1 MDIIILNGV
10 IQSDE
15 SKRVHEIKNNAGL
28 LKKDYKDYVKGIP
41 GPYYDFFDCHL
52 CVPRK
57 HDQIQNFSGPQHKK
71 KIKLMD
77 TKDFN
82 KLVRYCCICHR
93 EIKPN
98 PCFSAKRKIFIEE
111 DTFARKVE
119 VNFNLQEQFKK
130 IKICDQNSFE
140 NISENNSDIDLIT
153 SELKK
158 TSVDINAK
166 WNKLYGKISKNSKKD
181 NLNFVFRNYKN
192 TQQKVINKYY
202 QMVYK
207 LVKTPILYPISMTE
221 TKLIW
226 PWNLT
231 KYQKFKL
238 ENPDYKSSVMFS
250 HRRNYKITENYVM
263 IE

>member
-1 MDIIILNGV
+1 MDIIIRNGV
-10 IQSDE
+10 IQKNE
-15 SKRVHEIKNNAGL
+15 SIRVHEIKNNAGL

-52 CVPRK
+52 CIPRK
-57 HDQIQNFSGPQHKK
+57 YDQIQNFTGPQYKK

-82 KLVRYCCICHR
+82 KLVKYCCICHR
-93 EIKPN
+93 EIRPN
-98 PCFSAKRKIFIEE
+98 PCFSAKRKVFIEE
-111 DTFARKVE
+111 DTFARKLE
-119 VNFNLQEQFKK
+119 VNVDLHEQFKR
-130 IKICDQNSFE
+130 IKISQEDD
-140 NISENNSDIDLIT
+140 NNNKNDNNEMDMIT
-153 SELKK
+153 TRLKK

-166 WNKLYGKISKNSKKD
+166 WKNLYNKINKITMKD
-181 NLNFVFRNYKN
+181 NVNLTFRNYKS
-192 TQQKVINKYY
+192 TQQKIINKYY

-226 PWNLT
+226 PWDLT
-231 KYQKFKL
+231 KYQKIKL
-238 ENPDYKSSVMFS
+238 DNPDYKSSVMFS
-250 HRRNYKITENYVM
+250 HRRNYKITENYVT

>member
-1 MDIIILNGV
+1 MDIIIRNGV

-28 LKKDYKDYVKGIP
+28 LKKDYKDYIKGIP
-41 GPYYDFFDCHL
+41 GPYYDFFDSHI

-57 HDQIQNFSGPQHKK
+57 YDKIKNFLGPQNKK
-71 KIKLMD
+71 YIKLID

-82 KLVRYCCICHR
+82 KNIRYCCICHC
-93 EIKPN
+93 EIRPN
-98 PCFSAKRKIFIEE
+98 PCFSAKRKVLIEE
-111 DTFARKVE
+111 DTFARKLE
-119 VNFNLQEQFKK
+119 VNVDLQEQFKK
-130 IKICDQNSFE
+130 IKICHKNSFE
-140 NISENNSDIDLIT
+140 NSSDIDLIT
-153 SELKK
+153 TRLKK
-158 TSVDINAK
+158 TSVDVNAK
-166 WNKLYGKISKNSKKD
+166 WNKLYGKISKNLKKD
-181 NLNFVFRNYKN
+181 NLNFVFRNYKS

-226 PWNLT
+226 HWNLT

-250 HRRNYKITENYVM
+250 HRINYKITENFVM

>member
-1 MDIIILNGV
+1 MDIIIRNGV

-41 GPYYDFFDCHL
+41 GPYYYFFDCHL
-52 CVPRK
+52 CIPRK
-57 HDQIQNFSGPQHKK
+57 YYQIQNFSGPQHKK

-93 EIKPN
+93 EIRPN
-98 PCFSAKRKIFIEE
+98 PCFSTKRKVFIDE

-119 VNFNLQEQFKK
+119 VNFDLQEQFKR
-130 IKICDQNSFE
+130 IKICHGNS
-140 NISENNSDIDLIT
+140 SENNPDIDLIT
-153 SELKK
+153 TGLKK
-158 TSVDINAK
+158 TSVYVNAK
-166 WNKLYGKISKNSKKD
+166 WKKLYGKINKITMKD
-181 NLNFVFRNYKN
+181 NVNLTFRNYKS
-192 TQQKVINKYY
+192 TQQKIINKYY

-231 KYQKFKL
+231 KYQRFKL
-238 ENPDYKSSVMFS
+238 DHPNYKSSIIYS
-250 HRRNYKITENYVM
+250 HRKNYKITENYVM

>member
-1 MDIIILNGV
+1 MDIIIRNGV

-28 LKKDYKDYVKGIP
+28 LKNDYKDYVKGIP
-41 GPYYDFFDCHL
+41 GPYYDFFDCHI

-57 HDQIQNFSGPQHKK
+57 YDQIQNFSGPQHKK
-71 KIKLMD
+71 KIKLIN

-82 KLVRYCCICHR
+82 KLIRYCCICHC

-98 PCFSAKRKIFIEE
+98 PCFSAKRKVFIDE
-111 DTFARKVE
+111 DSFARKVE
-119 VNFNLQEQFKK
+119 VNFDLQEQFKK
-130 IKICDQNSFE
+130 IKICHQNSFQ
-140 NISENNSDIDLIT
+140 NSSEKSSDIDLIT
-153 SELKK
+153 TGLKK
-158 TSVDINAK
+158 TSVDVNTK
-166 WNKLYGKISKNSKKD
+166 WKKLYDKISKNLKKD
-181 NLNFVFRNYKN
+181 NLNFVFINYKS

-207 LVKTPILYPISMTE
+207 LIKTPILYPISATE

-226 PWNLT
+226 HWNLT

-238 ENPDYKSSVMFS
+238 DNPDYKSSVLFS
-250 HRRNYKITENYVM
+250 HRKNYRITENYVM

>member
-1 MDIIILNGV
+1 MDIIISNGV
-10 IQSDE
+10 IQSNE

-52 CVPRK
+52 CIPRK
-57 HDQIQNFSGPQHKK
+57 YDQIQNFTGPQYKN

-93 EIKPN
+93 EIIPN
-98 PCFSAKRKIFIEE
+98 PCFSAKRKVFIEE
-111 DTFARKVE
+111 DTFARKVDI
-119 VNFNLQEQFKK
+119 NHDLQKQFKK
-130 IKICDQNSFE
+130 IKI
-140 NISENNSDIDLIT
+140 SEEDDNNKIDIIT
-153 SELKK
+153 TILNKI
-158 TSVDINAK
+158 SVDINAK
-166 WNKLYGKISKNSKKD
+166 WKKLYNKINKITRKD
-181 NLNFVFRNYKN
+181 NVNLTFRNYKS
-192 TQQKVINKYY
+192 TQQKIINKYY

-207 LVKTPILYPISMTE
+207 LVRTPILYPISMTE

-226 PWNLT
+226 PWDLNR
-231 KYQKFKL
+231 YQKFKL
-238 ENPDYKSSVMFS
+238 DNPDYKSSVMFS
-250 HRRNYKITENYVM
+250 HRRNYKITENYVT

>member
-1 MDIIILNGV
+1 MDIIIRNGV
-10 IQSDE
+10 IQSNE
-15 SKRVHEIKNNAGL
+15 SKRVHEIKNNAGQ

-52 CVPRK
+52 CIPRK
-57 HDQIQNFSGPQHKK
+57 YDHIQNFSGPQHKK

-82 KLVRYCCICHR
+82 KLISYCCICHS
-93 EIKPN
+93 EIRHN

-119 VNFNLQEQFKK
+119 VNFDLLEQFKK
-130 IKICDQNSFE
+130 IKICHQNS
-140 NISENNSDIDLIT
+140 SDIDLIIT
-153 SELKK
+153 GLKK
-158 TSVDINAK
+158 TSVDISSK
-166 WNKLYGKISKNSKKD
+166 WGNLYNKINKSYNKD

-192 TQQKVINKYY
+192 TQQKIINKYY
-202 QMVYK
+202 QIVYK
-207 LVKTPILYPISMTE
+207 LVKTPILYPISTTE

-231 KYQKFKL
+231 NYQKFKL
-238 ENPDYKSSVMFS
+238 DNPDYKSCVMFS
-250 HRRNYKITENYVM
+250 HRRNYKITENYVI

>member
-1 MDIIILNGV
+1 MDIIIRNGF
-10 IQSDE
+10 IQTNE
-15 SKRVHEIKNNAGL
+15 SKRVHEIKNNSGL

-57 HDQIQNFSGPQHKK
+57 YDQIQNFSGPQHKK
-71 KIKLMD
+71 KIKLID

-98 PCFSAKRKIFIEE
+98 PCFSAKRKVFIEE

-119 VNFNLQEQFKK
+119 VNFDLQEQFKK
-130 IKICDQNSFE
+130 IKICHQKS
-140 NISENNSDIDLIT
+140 SENNPNIDLIT
-153 SELKK
+153 TGLKK
-158 TSVDINAK
+158 TSVDVNAK
-166 WNKLYGKISKNSKKD
+166 WNKLYGKICKNLKKD
-181 NLNFVFRNYKN
+181 NLNFVFRNYKS

-202 QMVYK
+202 QIVYK
-207 LVKTPILYPISMTE
+207 LVKTPILYPISITE

-238 ENPDYKSSVMFS
+238 DNTDYKSSVMFS
-250 HRRNYKITENYVM
+250 HRINYKITENYVM

>member
-1 MDIIILNGV
+1 MDIIIRNGV
-10 IQSDE
+10 IQTNE
-15 SKRVHEIKNNAGL
+15 SKKIHEIKNNAGL

-57 HDQIQNFSGPQHKK
+57 YDQIENFLGPQHKN
-71 KIKLMD
+71 KIKLIN
-77 TKDFN
+77 TKNFN

-111 DTFARKVE
+111 DSFARKVE
-119 VNFNLQEQFKK
+119 VNFDLQEQFKK
-130 IKICDQNSFE
+130 IKICHENSSK
-140 NISENNSDIDLIT
+140 NIYHIDLIT
-153 SELKK
+153 TKLKK
-158 TSVDINAK
+158 TSVDINTK
-166 WNKLYGKISKNSKKD
+166 WKNLYNKINKNFKKD
-181 NLNFVFRNYKN
+181 NLNFVFKNYKSA
-192 TQQKVINKYY
+192 QQKVINKYY
-202 QMVYK
+202 QIVYK
-207 LVKTPILYPISMTE
+207 LVKTPILYTISITE

-226 PWNLT
+226 PWDLT

-238 ENPDYKSSVMFS
+238 DNPDYKSSVIFS
-250 HRRNYKITENYVM
+250 HRRNYKITENYVT

>member
-1 MDIIILNGV
+1 MDIIIRNGV

-28 LKKDYKDYVKGIP
+28 LKKDYRDYVKGIP

-57 HDQIQNFSGPQHKK
+57 YDQIQNFSGPQHKK

-82 KLVRYCCICHR
+82 KLIRYCSICHC
-93 EIKPN
+93 EIRPN
-98 PCFSAKRKIFIEE
+98 PCFSAKRKVFIEE

-119 VNFNLQEQFKK
+119 VNFDLQEQFKK
-130 IKICDQNSFE
+130 IKICHQNS
-140 NISENNSDIDLIT
+140 SENSSDIDLIT
-153 SELKK
+153 TGLKK
-158 TSVDINAK
+158 TSVDVNAK
-166 WNKLYGKISKNSKKD
+166 WNKLYGKISKNLKKD
-181 NLNFVFRNYKN
+181 NLNFVFRNYKS

-238 ENPDYKSSVMFS
+238 ENPDYKSSVIFS
-250 HRRNYKITENYVM
+250 HRINYKITENYVM